1 MKTTRQVSE
10 LTALLSRFVH
20 AAMPWG
26 LCSRCGW
33 CLVPVPCLVP
43 VRALI
48 VSSFNPS
55 PASRH
60 TQPAHGGSAVFFSD
74 SDSDIGLLS
83 WLALSFDDPSCHTP
97 YPVYV
102 SCLSALLLHLRL
114 RCIDSWLLPLS
125 PHHNLPLSLVQHHSI
140 YSLPPS
146 PSILVRVYVDCTC
159 TYSYTSKFPSG
170 LFSHLTNPDLAFAS
184 PHASPRFNSTH
195 LPFDIPLS
203 THPPTAPRTLVRLFV
218 W

>member
-20 AAMPWG
+20 AAMPMPWG

-60 TQPAHGGSAVFFSD
+60 TQPAHGDSAVFF

-114 RCIDSWLLPLS
+114 RCIDSPAQSTPQPFPCPLF
-125 PHHNLPLSLVQHHSI
+125 NTI
-140 YSLPPS
+140 
-146 PSILVRVYVDCTC
+146 PSILILLLLLFSYVFTWTVRVHTR
-159 TYSYTSKFPSG
+159 TPPSFQPG
-170 LFSHLTNPDLAFAS
+170 CFSHLTNPGLAFAS

-203 THPPTAPRTLVRLFV
+203 IHPPTAPRTLVRLFV

>member
-1 MKTTRQVSE
+1 
-10 LTALLSRFVH
+10 
-20 AAMPWG
+20 MPWG

-60 TQPAHGGSAVFFSD
+60 TQPAHGDSAVFFSD

-83 WLALSFDDPSCHTP
+83 CLALSLDPSCHTP
-97 YPVYV
+97 YPVYI

-125 PHHNLPLSLVQHHSI
+125 SHHNLSPVPCSTPFHRLSFSFSFYSRTCLRGLYVYILVHLQVSNRAVLTSHKPWPYLALHLHMHRLGSTQLTSPLIFLSL
-140 YSLPPS
+140 
-146 PSILVRVYVDCTC
+146 
-159 TYSYTSKFPSG
+159 YTPQLHPGLLFDYLSG
-170 LFSHLTNPDLAFAS
+170 D
-184 PHASPRFNSTH
+184 
-195 LPFDIPLS
+195 
-203 THPPTAPRTLVRLFV
+203 
-218 W
+218 

>member
-1 MKTTRQVSE
+1 MKTTRQVSR
-10 LTALLSRFVH
+10 TALLSRFVH

-60 TQPAHGGSAVFFSD
+60 TQPAHGDSAVFFSD
-74 SDSDIGLLS
+74 LS
-83 WLALSFDDPSCHTP
+83 LTLA
-97 YPVYV
+97 
-102 SCLSALLLHLRL
+102 SCLVLPCLWILPVIPLTLSMSLVSLPCLLHLRL
-114 RCIDSWLLPLS
+114 RCIDSPAQSTPQPPPVPCSTPFHRLS
-125 PHHNLPLSLVQHHSI
+125 FSFSF
-140 YSLPPS
+140 YSRTCLRGLYVY
-146 PSILVRVYVDCTC
+146 ILVHLQVSNRAVL
-159 TYSYTSKFPSG
+159 TSHKPWPG
-170 LFSHLTNPDLAFAS
+170 LCI
-184 PHASPRFNSTH
+184 PHASPRYNSTH

-203 THPPTAPRTLVRLFV
+203 IHPPTAPRTLVRLFV